1 MLPLQDKTA
10 IVTGAGRGVGKA
22 TAMRLSVAGACVVV
36 NDMDE
41 GEANDCV
48 SAITAAGGQ
57 AVACVGDVTSADLP
71 ERLLDAAL
79 ESFGGI
85 DILVNNAG
93 YIWNGVIQNHSDEQW
108 QAMLEV
114 HATAPFRILRA
125 FAPWLR
131 DTAKREQHELGAASV
146 RKIVNVSSVSGT
158 TGAATQVAYSAGK
171 AAVVGMTKTLAKE
184 WGRYNAT
191 VNCVA
196 FGHIDTRL
204 TQTYSGA
211 PPTISVGQ
219 RELRVGLNED
229 QIDASVRASPLGRSG
244 QPADGA
250 GAIYLLC
257 LPESDFITGEVLTCS
272 GGAQL

>member
-1 MLPLQDKTA
+1 MPPLQGKTA
-10 IVTGAGRGVGKA
+10 IVTGAGRGVGEA
-22 TAMRLSVAGACVVV
+22 TARRLSAAGASVVV
-36 NDMDE
+36 NDMDA
-41 GEANDCV
+41 GEAADCV
-48 SAITAAGGQ
+48 AVINAAGGE
-57 AVACVGDVTSADLP
+57 AVACVGDVTAADLP
-71 ERLLDAAL
+71 ERLLEAAL
-79 ESFGGI
+79 DSFGGI
-85 DILVNNAG
+85 DILINNAG

-114 HATAPFRILRA
+114 HASAPFRILRA
-125 FAPWLR
+125 LAPWLR
-131 DTAKREQHELGAASV
+131 ETAKREQLESGAASV

-158 TGAATQVAYSAGK
+158 TGAATQIAYSAGK

-211 PPTISVGQ
+211 PPTISVGE
-219 RELRVGLNED
+219 RELRVGLNEA

-272 GGAQL
+272 GGAHL